1 MTRKL
6 GSKHFTT
13 TAAFVSLTMTAS
25 ALTGCGRNG
34 STVQATIDGMASFGP
49 VAEGTVTA
57 HPIDDKG
64 VLNTSET
71 LATTKT
77 DAEGKYTLKLKK
89 LHNGPIGVQ
98 ISGGTYSEEANGAK
112 VKLTRKFTTVIP
124 EVTEGDTLQAAV
136 GPLGEMAFQRLQE
149 QVKNGGLAQGS
160 TVSEIAK
167 NSNFAVS
174 QAFGISDIVGTLPS
188 NPNGTIGNDDKG
200 KYALVL
206 AALSKAAVD
215 AGTDST
221 AMAAA
226 LAANFKAQGVI
237 NPSATTVVG
246 ADGKTRTFIPPTGTQ
261 LTNTMTNITS
271 GTLKLPKMKIPA
283 GFVPPV
289 VNPVPPKVAPPSY
302 RPGTEVTVPAK
313 AIAPVSCTAAKVVG
327 SVTRTFT
334 IGSATT
340 TSCTDFVGSRYTVA
354 KLRAMCTAPKPG
366 SAAPCVFAT
375 TACSIGAS
383 SGYVAGFRVDSQK
396 DGDQIN
402 RFYQGYT
409 ADQIG
414 KMAAGQRAP
423 ACTTGT

>member
-13 TAAFVSLTMTAS
+13 TAAFVSLTMAAS
-25 ALTGCGRNG
+25 ALTGCARDTTNIK
-34 STVQATIDGMASFGP
+34 ATIDGMASFGP
-49 VAEGTVTA
+49 VDGGTVTA
-57 HPIDDKG
+57 HPIRDTGELDTNE
-64 VLNTSET
+64 V
-71 LATTKT
+71 LATSTT
-77 DAEGKYTLKLKK
+77 DAQGNYTLKLKK
-89 LHNGPIGVQ
+89 IHNGPIGVR
-98 ISGGTYSEEANGAK
+98 IAGGTYREEANDAK
-112 VKLTRKFTTVIP
+112 VTLNRKFTTVIP
-124 EVTEGDTLQAAV
+124 EVGEGDSLKAAV

-149 QVKNGGLAQGS
+149 QVKSGS
-160 TVSEIAK
+160 TAGINVVEAAK

-188 NPNGTIGNDDKG
+188 NPNGTISNDDKG

-226 LAANFKAQGVI
+226 LAANFKTEGVI

-246 ADGKTRTFIPPTGTQ
+246 ADGKSKTFIPPTGNQ
-261 LTNTMTNITS
+261 LTTTMTNITS

-283 GFVPPV
+283 GLLPPA
-289 VNPVPPKVAPPSY
+289 VNPIPPKVAPPTY
-302 RPGTEVTVPAK
+302 KPGNETTGPAK
-313 AIAPVSCTAAKVVG
+313 AIAPVACTAAKVVA
-327 SVTRTFT
+327 SVTRSFT

-340 TSCTDFVGSRYTVA
+340 TSCTDFIGARYKVDSL
-354 KLRAMCTAPKPG
+354 KAMCAAPKPG
-366 SAAPCVFAT
+366 LAPRCTFAT
-375 TACSIGAS
+375 TACSTTTS
-383 SGYVAGFRVDSQK
+383 SGYVAGFRVDAQK
-396 DGDQIN
+396 EGDQIN

-409 ADQIG
+409 ADQIA

-423 ACTTGT
+423 VCTTGT